1 MFEGDIILSK
11 FDLTFVDTREQGDVD
26 GDLERRRQKRK
37 ANRNRMVLW
46 QDRVIPYKFESDFPG
61 EKNSSPR
68 AQT

>member
-46 QDRVIPYKFESDFPG
+46 QDRVIPYQFESDFPG